1 MKYLTELVCLL
12 VIAIITLLL
21 RKNPGENLY
30 KYVAGKATV
39 AYEKYAPY
47 SFKMVREKAIELGQ
61 EFTPRQYLTQVIVL
75 GGLAALVGYFYFYS
89 IIIAIVYAIIAI
101 ATVPYLAYLRLQR
114 VYSEYIFE
122 QIQTYTTNVI
132 MEFNTTQSF
141 VKALEGVRD
150 SGILE
155 DPVLSDVKKMIEMSY
170 QNGTID
176 ESIDYFN
183 SKYPFY
189 MVRNMHQLF
198 LQITKEGAR
207 DSGQALEN
215 MSLDIDALVEGVLN
229 IKNLVVK
236 NHSNGE
242 KVIRLTKSVEGPVLA
257 SDIEK
262 DADIE
267 IMNPD
272 FVICNLVAGGKIN
285 IEMTVNNGRGF
296 TSSAQN
302 KANLEQN
309 VAGVIAIDS
318 NYSPIEVVKYEVM
331 ATRVGQ
337 DESYDKLVMEVTTNG
352 SMTPEEAMA
361 LGAKILIEHF
371 SIISDLNSISN
382 IANIM
387 QEKKIDTMTKTLETP
402 IEEVEF
408 SVRAYNCLKRAGI
421 HTVQDLVNKKE
432 VEVTKI
438 RNLGKKSL
446 KEVID
451 KVAELGLT
459 FKE

>member
-1 MKYLTELVCLL
+1 MIKFEKPDYKITEYQESNHYAKFEIEPLERGFGTTIGNAMRRVLL
-12 VIAIITLLL
+12 SSL
-21 RKNPGENLY
+21 PGSAVTSIKIDGVLH
-30 KYVAGKATV
+30 
-39 AYEKYAPY
+39 
-47 SFKMVREKAIELGQ
+47 
-61 EFTPRQYLTQVIVL
+61 EFQKI
-75 GGLAALVGYFYFYS
+75 
-89 IIIAIVYAIIAI
+89 
-101 ATVPYLAYLRLQR
+101 
-114 VYSEYIFE
+114 
-122 QIQTYTTNVI
+122 
-132 MEFNTTQSF
+132 
-141 VKALEGVRD
+141 EGVV
-150 SGILE
+150 E
-155 DPVLSDVKKMIEMSY
+155 DVT
-170 QNGTID
+170 TI
-176 ESIDYFN
+176 
-183 SKYPFY
+183 
-189 MVRNMHQLF
+189 
-198 LQITKEGAR
+198 
-207 DSGQALEN
+207 
-215 MSLDIDALVEGVLN
+215 VLN

-236 NHSNGE
+236 NHSNE
-242 KVIRLTKSVEGPVLA
+242 QKVLRLTKSVEGPVLA

-272 FVICNLVAGGKIN
+272 FVICNLVSGGKIN
-285 IEMTVNNGRGF
+285 IEMTLNSGRGF
-296 TSSAQN
+296 TSAAEN
-302 KANLEQN
+302 KANLEHN

-318 NYSPIEVVKYEVM
+318 NYSPIEIVKYEVL

-337 DESYDKLVMEVTTNG
+337 DESYDKLVMEVTTDG
-352 SMTPEEAMA
+352 SMSPEEAMA

-371 SIISDLNSISN
+371 TIIADLNSISN

-446 KEVID
+446 KEVLD
-451 KVAELGLT
+451 KVEELGLT